1 MLRIGIALTC
11 LTLLAASLAG
21 CHASGSIG
29 ENMSTNLVARWVANR
44 QRKARSDRIPDV
56 VV

>member
-1 MLRIGIALTC
+1 MLRIVIALTC

-29 ENMSTNLVARWVANR
+29 ENMSTNLVAR
-44 QRKARSDRIPDV
+44 
-56 VV
+56 